1 MTWEDVVLCLDLD
14 MKLAILDGIL
24 DQPKQEQMR
33 PSKWNNPY
41 KNKADL
47 SVLENQII
55 MTREQ
60 AARLK
65 QESASETTKNEPKP
79 EQKIL
84 FSFSSQEKA
93 ASKSEHVE
101 PWLKTSPDV
110 PIASATKNSRCDGA
124 IVKRCGSTSQ

>member
-14 MKLAILDGIL
+14 MKLAMLNGIL

-33 PSKWNNPY
+33 PSKWNNSY

-47 SVLENQII
+47 SALENQIV

-60 AARLK
+60 AAGLK
-65 QESASETTKNEPKP
+65 QESASETTKNEPK
-79 EQKIL
+79 QKIP

-101 PWLKTSPDV
+101 PWLEDF
-110 PIASATKNSRCDGA
+110 ARCPNR
-124 IVKRCGSTSQ
+124 ICYQKFKM